1 MKNIWTE
8 YLEKDEAL
16 QIMLNVNIKY
26 LSMDNKDIY
35 SQQSQMDRVEAT
47 VLHLSGFENINFSVF
62 RIISPIII
70 WR

>member
-8 YLEKDEAL
+8 YLEKDQAL
-16 QIMLNVNIKY
+16 QIMLNVKIKY

-35 SQQSQMDRVEAT
+35 SQQSQMDRVEAI
-47 VLHLSGFENINFSVF
+47 VLHLSGFESINFSVF

>member
-16 QIMLNVNIKY
+16 QIMLNVKIKY
-26 LSMDNKDIY
+26 LRTDNKDIY
-35 SQQSQMDRVEAT
+35 SQQSQMDRVEAI
-47 VLHLSGFENINFSVF
+47 VLHLSGFKSINFSVS

>member
-16 QIMLNVNIKY
+16 QIMINVKINY
-26 LSMDNKDIY
+26 LSTDNKDIY
-35 SQQSQMDRVEAT
+35 SQQSQMDRVEAI
-47 VLHLSGFENINFSVF
+47 VLHLSGFKSINFSVF

-70 WR
+70 WQ

>member
-16 QIMLNVNIKY
+16 QIMINVKVNY

-47 VLHLSGFENINFSVF
+47 VLHLSGFKSINFSVF

-70 WR
+70 WQ

>member
-1 MKNIWTE
+1 MKNIGTE

-16 QIMLNVNIKY
+16 QIMQNVKSKY
-26 LSMDNKDIY
+26 LSMDNKGIY
-35 SQQSQMDRVEAT
+35 SQQSQMDRVEAI
-47 VLHLSGFENINFSVF
+47 VLYLSGFESINFSVS